1 MQYIHCNDMPI
12 HTIIIVSYN
21 HYYFH
26 FKNGKTGHT
35 TTNCQ
40 IQSAGL
46 RPALSRPE
54 PQIHTLPLRQG
65 LLARPWKHM

>member
-1 MQYIHCNDMPI
+1 MRYIHCNDMHI
-12 HTIIIVSYN
+12 HTIIIISYN

-26 FKNGKTGHT
+26 FKCETDHR

-65 LLARPWKHM
+65 LLARPWKHL